1 MRALPDRET
10 TSKSLS
16 VNCKCMLCKPDQKD
30 WHPAWMENLTLR
42 TDAENDWVPEPR
54 QGTKANWTASTRK
67 NAWQPKSSWSSQAWS
82 SEGGRSGTG
91 WSSEGQ
97 SGKGWSSEGDKSGK
111 VPKGWSSER
120 DKSGAGSSSDGQA
133 DPYQMLLELDKRVN
147 KLETPVAATQSEA
160 GVAAMEAQI
169 NEPALLGEKDEQR
182 IKNLENS
189 NAALRVQVDTL
200 DRSNSKLKKEMKELQ
215 DMLCQA
221 WMLDRGEG
229 TAGHA

>member
-1 MRALPDRET
+1 MGSGAKARHQGQLD
-10 TSKSLS
+10 SLDTQE
-16 VNCKCMLCKPDQKD
+16 CM
-30 WHPAWMENLTLR
+30 A
-42 TDAENDWVPEPR
+42 AEVELELAGLEFRGGPERHGLEFRGPER
-54 QGTKANWTASTRK
+54 QWLEFR
-67 NAWQPKSSWSSQAWS
+67 
-82 SEGGRSGTG
+82 
-91 WSSEGQ
+91 
-97 SGKGWSSEGDKSGK
+97 GDKSGN
-111 VPKGWSSER
+111 VPKGWSSEW

-160 GVAAMEAQI
+160 GGVAAIMEAQI

>member
-1 MRALPDRET
+1 MGSGAKARHQGQLD
-10 TSKSLS
+10 SLDTQE
-16 VNCKCMLCKPDQKD
+16 CM
-30 WHPAWMENLTLR
+30 A
-42 TDAENDWVPEPR
+42 AEVELELAGLEFR
-54 QGTKANWTASTRK
+54 
-67 NAWQPKSSWSSQAWS
+67 
-82 SEGGRSGTG
+82 GGQSGTG

-111 VPKGWSSER
+111 VPKGWSSEW

-160 GVAAMEAQI
+160 RVAAMEAQI

-189 NAALRVQVDTL
+189 NATLRVQVDTL

-215 DMLCQA
+215 DMFCQY
-221 WMLDRGEG
+221 WMLDSGEG